1 MADSGAAAGTDSL
14 SPGIRRT
21 YAMGGL
27 SSGTFGTVPGLLL
40 LPYLTDRLGLAAGIA
55 GLIVFLPKAWDF
67 FMNPIAGRIS
77 DRSTSPKGRRR
88 PFVLWGGL
96 ALAVAF
102 AAIFAGPTT
111 PQGLAVAWV
120 LVTFIAGATAYSFFQ
135 APGPGP
141 TRR

>member
-1 MADSGAAAGTDSL
+1 
-14 SPGIRRT
+14 
-21 YAMGGL
+21 
-27 SSGTFGTVPGLLL
+27 
-40 LPYLTDRLGLAAGIA
+40 
-55 GLIVFLPKAWDF
+55 
-67 FMNPIAGRIS
+67 MNPIAGRIS

-111 PQGLAVAWV
+111 PRGLAVAWV

-135 APGPGP
+135 VPFIAMAAGDDP
-141 TRR
+141 TYAGHPPDDLACHHPQRLRSLLTGGTAR

>member
-1 MADSGAAAGTDSL
+1 MADTTTAAGTDSL

-120 LVTFIAGATAYSFFQ
+120 LVTFIAGAQ
-135 APGPGP
+135 G
-141 TRR
+141 